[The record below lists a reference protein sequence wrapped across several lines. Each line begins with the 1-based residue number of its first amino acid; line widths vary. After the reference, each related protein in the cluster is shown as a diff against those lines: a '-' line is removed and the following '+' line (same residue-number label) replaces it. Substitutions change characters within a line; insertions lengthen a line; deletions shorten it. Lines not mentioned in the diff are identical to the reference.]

1 MSSSAAPPPA
11 IHQNVPPS
19 STSASTQ
26 EAIRVAWRNLFN
38 WQQANRPAVP
48 RSRPTYPL
56 DTPTGMIPFIT
67 TAFIAGQTTYG
78 NPAGI
83 IAPPIPAN
91 QDTPECDSSMWE
103 YYHQGYDW
111 ARYQDQEAR
120 NRRPATSSVSVR
132 APKVSNPEPFF
143 GDQEKF
149 QDFVQQ
155 LHLVFNSD
163 PTRYLGTQAK
173 LSYAASYLRGAAKK
187 WFTPH
192 VDEITGVISFAT
204 FEIFIVAL
212 KATFDD
218 PDPDATAQRKLR
230 ELTQGSDTA
239 ATYHSKFITVLG
251 KLNVTDT
258 SRIAAFRHGLNEPI
272 KDLLVGKQVP
282 DVFDEFVQFCIRLDN
297 DFRARQKE
305 KKFSSSNSS
314 FRPVHPSD
322 RMNLSRSN
330 KPPSQFFKNRTFG
343 AASHFPPM
351 TQNPSTATGTHSGPM
366 DLSAGRRGPLTDSEK
381 AHRHAN
387 NLCLYCGKP
396 GHFASDCRHPS
407 RKKDNNKSKPK
418 AYGAANAFAS
428 SSSPSAS
435 GNSISLLYS
444 SEAKN

>member
-1 MSSSAAPPPA
+1 M
-11 IHQNVPPS
+11 
-19 STSASTQ
+19 
-26 EAIRVAWRNLFN
+26 
-38 WQQANRPAVP
+38 
-48 RSRPTYPL
+48 

-204 FEIFIVAL
+204 FEVFIVAL

-239 ATYHSKFITVLG
+239 ATYHSKFKIG
-251 KLNVTDT
+251 
-258 SRIAAFRHGLNEPI
+258 
-272 KDLLVGKQVP
+272 
-282 DVFDEFVQFCIRLDN
+282 
-297 DFRARQKE
+297 RAH
-305 KKFSSSNSS
+305 
-314 FRPVHPSD
+314 V
-322 RMNLSRSN
+322 
-330 KPPSQFFKNRTFG
+330 
-343 AASHFPPM
+343 
-351 TQNPSTATGTHSGPM
+351 
-366 DLSAGRRGPLTDSEK
+366 
-381 AHRHAN
+381 
-387 NLCLYCGKP
+387 
-396 GHFASDCRHPS
+396 
-407 RKKDNNKSKPK
+407 
-418 AYGAANAFAS
+418 
-428 SSSPSAS
+428 
-435 GNSISLLYS
+435 
-444 SEAKN
+444 